1 MIEYFHG
8 SGFEI
13 RVLITAYPRGQ
24 VFKYQN
30 CSFLKD
36 FFLQIELS
44 FSGIDK
50 VSHVVCMQYEY
61 NFKNH
66 VTPLWVAWREG
77 KTFRSLSNVAE
88 NCDVTVNMSAKKSIK
103 LLQII
108 LWLFTFHLEPG
119 TYK

>member
-1 MIEYFHG
+1 MLNLIEYFH
-8 SGFEI
+8 SSRFDI
-13 RVLITAYPRGQ
+13 RVLITAYPSGQ
-24 VFKYQN
+24 VLKYQN

-44 FSGIDK
+44 FSGINK

-77 KTFRSLSNVAE
+77 KTFRSSSNVAE
-88 NCDVTVNMSAKKSIK
+88 NCDVTIEYVREKNNNIK
-103 LLQII
+103 
-108 LWLFTFHLEPG
+108 FRDRF
-119 TYK
+119 K